1 MKGQTNRPHWSI
13 KIISLFAVCHT
24 YIQSYL
30 WLCKFYNYL
39 DKLLKTASSQSE
51 VGWNNFIY
59 RFSLCHLGTDNWGF
73 VLIQLGISL
82 WKCCD
87 LPNITKLSWLPGC
100 TLARRT
106 GWPFPGESIWIKS
119 FSNESHYTLFS
130 WTLRGFIQNWTCT
143 GGCLFNCW
151 NFEQRPVRDKGL
163 TSYVK
168 ANIL

>member
-1 MKGQTNRPHWSI
+1 M
-13 KIISLFAVCHT
+13 CHT

-39 DKLLKTASSQSE
+39 DKLWKTASSQSE

-87 LPNITKLSWLPGC
+87 LPNITKLSCRAVHLHDG
-100 TLARRT
+100 LADLSPVSLWT
-106 GWPFPGESIWIKS
+106 KS
-119 FSNESHYTLFS
+119 FSNESHDTLFS
-130 WTLRGFIQNWTCT
+130 WTLGGFIQNWACS
-143 GGCLFNCW
+143 GGCLLNCW